1 MGSVDRLRL
10 LEQAAA
16 VNSQL
21 VSLPRIQLM
30 QTFALYGA
38 DGIEFR
44 ELQASMGMSDGKLLS
59 NLYALRDLGVV
70 EEQKTKVENK
80 IVTAYKVTDAGRA
93 EWQRT
98 RTWLLHW
105 LGSP

>member
-1 MGSVDRLRL
+1 M
-10 LEQAAA
+10 
-16 VNSQL
+16 NSQL

-30 QTFALYGA
+30 QTLALYGP

-59 NLYALRDLGVV
+59 NLYALRDLGAM
-70 EEQKTKVENK
+70 EEEKARVENK
-80 IVTAYKVTDAGRA
+80 MVTTYKITDAGRA

-98 RTWLLHW
+98 RSWLLHW
-105 LGSP
+105 LESP